1 MEIVTELLGSLGC
14 RGVGSAAGAGCAPWV
29 QSPQHQAPARLP
41 GPPVG
46 CGMGLHNDCRVGV
59 CPAQGARADVRAG
72 GAGGSGSIGH
82 ATGVCLLC
90 ILNLALLMM
99 LMINDGIYFT
109 DLLVKFK
116 GTART
121 VKTYF
126 LC

>member
-1 MEIVTELLGSLGC
+1 M
-14 RGVGSAAGAGCAPWV
+14 
-29 QSPQHQAPARLP
+29 
-41 GPPVG
+41 G

-82 ATGVCLLC
+82 ATCVCLLC